1 MLLVLVLPFS
11 YDLHEL
17 FVGERGEIN
26 GGSGNSFVLE
36 LRNP

>member
-1 MLLVLVLPFS
+1 MPLVLVLPFS

-17 FVGERGEIN
+17 FVGERGGIN

>member
-1 MLLVLVLPFS
+1 MPLVLVLPFS